1 MNTKLLWFALALLFF
16 LPATLEAKKKR
27 VNKTFQKSYPIITRV
42 PMDFDFTVEDTDGVL
57 QIVFIGSLYEADVV
71 VTDKNGTV
79 VWEESCTSIYEG
91 KTICIPNADDYP
103 YALEITS
110 PVMDVSGEIT
120 LVED

>member
-1 MNTKLLWFALALLFF
+1 MNTKLLWFALALRFF

-42 PMDFDFTVEDTDGVL
+42 PMDFDYTVEDTDGVL

>member
-79 VWEESCTSIYEG
+79 VWEETSTSIYEG
-91 KTICIPNADDYP
+91 KTVCIPNADDYP

-120 LVED
+120 LEED